1 MDYSEATE
9 RISRKFQK
17 SGHEIIREKVEGKL
31 RRLVEEFGVQPAE
44 AERSVSNELAKEFNI
59 PTAGPQGSPGTG
71 GATGQKTIA
80 DACPGDWIN
89 LDGKVVSLATPPS
102 PAIAQSGIIADES
115 GAIRFVVWT
124 KANAPKMKEGSWYHI
139 ESAVVDEYKNIP
151 NLKVHS
157 GTTITAIDKNDPLI
171 PSPLP
176 IKDQKPG
183 IGSVRAKVIQEWEA
197 THDRMLQSGLL
208 GDETATV
215 KFVIWKDPGKERLA
229 VGSVYSIFYAQVDEF
244 NERLSLNLTGA
255 TIMQEEGDIVT
266 ATGGDAEVRG
276 AIVHVAPG
284 SGIIKRCP
292 VEGCNRALSRQ
303 NYCPIHEIQP
313 NFVYDLRIKGWLDD
327 GEKTHSLLLKR
338 DVVEALTGM
347 NLDQAKEIA
356 ENNPL
361 GMDEVF
367 LQMRDK
373 VLGRYVTCEGREI
386 ENRLLVN
393 SCEWMHYE
401 SGEHTK
407 LLNRAGGAL

>member
-1 MDYSEATE
+1 MKRLRASCAGS
-9 RISRKFQK
+9 SRN
-17 SGHEIIREKVEGKL
+17 SASSL
-31 RRLVEEFGVQPAE
+31 PRRNAASQT
-44 AERSVSNELAKEFNI
+44 RLAKEFNI

-102 PAIAQSGIIADES
+102 PVIAQSGIIADES

-284 SGIIKRCP
+284 SGIIKRCRSRGAIAP
-292 VEGCNRALSRQ
+292 FPGRTTARSMRSSQTLSTTCGSR
-303 NYCPIHEIQP
+303 
-313 NFVYDLRIKGWLDD
+313 DGW
-327 GEKTHSLLLKR
+327 T
-338 DVVEALTGM
+338 M
-347 NLDQAKEIA
+347 
-356 ENNPL
+356 
-361 GMDEVF
+361 
-367 LQMRDK
+367 
-373 VLGRYVTCEGREI
+373 GRK
-386 ENRLLVN
+386 
-393 SCEWMHYE
+393 
-401 SGEHTK
+401 HTVSS
-407 LLNRAGGAL
+407 